1 LGGGGPWCWALGA
14 LLTALLWS
22 PGRADSPA
30 PAPAGQAGASPAPPA
45 AEAKGPGRTD
55 GEVVQTG
62 CSTCGGGL
70 LGPPGGLLDG
80 MGCGGGGCC
89 GGCGLRC
96 VPGREQCYCDCCC
109 DPKTCVGRFFYGLYE
124 CICCPDPCYEPH
136 WLAVADSAFFVDAA
150 RPVTQMRLR
159 WDTGWNL
166 TKPDR
171 AEYFWPRER
180 TQPNQLES
188 KDPWARHGIG
198 KGPVGITASV
208 FYQDLGLYTEG
219 GTDRFS
225 FFVEVPYRH
234 VSPQTADINFA
245 LTPVQVPCRHS
256 NFADMNVGTKAML
269 LDCELIQI
277 TFQFKTFIPTG
288 DFTNGLGTAHVSL
301 EPSLLFNLRLSP
313 KDYLQGQFAYW
324 IPIGGDPVYQGNIFH
339 FHLSCNHV
347 LCCPCPGLRLIG
359 TVEVN
364 EWSVCNGAF
373 TDTSFLAGDP
383 ANGNRLSPVA
393 APAVSTMASAGPGV
407 RLFICDKID
416 LGVGS
421 AFAFTTD
428 HWAKELIRAEFRWRF

>member
-1 LGGGGPWCWALGA
+1 
-14 LLTALLWS
+14 
-22 PGRADSPA
+22 
-30 PAPAGQAGASPAPPA
+30 
-45 AEAKGPGRTD
+45 
-55 GEVVQTG
+55 
-62 CSTCGGGL
+62 
-70 LGPPGGLLDG
+70 
-80 MGCGGGGCC
+80 M
-89 GGCGLRC
+89 
-96 VPGREQCYCDCCC
+96 
-109 DPKTCVGRFFYGLYE
+109 
-124 CICCPDPCYEPH
+124 
-136 WLAVADSAFFVDAA
+136 
-150 RPVTQMRLR
+150 
-159 WDTGWNL
+159 
-166 TKPDR
+166 
-171 AEYFWPRER
+171 
-180 TQPNQLES
+180 
-188 KDPWARHGIG
+188 PWARHGAG
-198 KGPVGITASV
+198 KGPVGITRSV

-219 GTDRFS
+219 AADRFS
-225 FFVEVPYRH
+225 FFVEAPYRH
-234 VSPQTADINFA
+234 VSPQTADVNFA
-245 LTPVQVPCRHS
+245 LNPVQVPCRHS

-373 TDTSFLAGDP
+373 TATDFLAGDP

-416 LGVGS
+416 LGVGT